1 MPEPHTVTQMASRSQ
16 REAITHTFGPCLV
29 IAGPGSGKTFV
40 LVEHIVFLIE
50 SLHIPPSKILVL
62 TFSRAAA
69 GQMRDRFLRRISADT
84 TSVTFGTFHSVFYHI
99 LRETT
104 GRPWPVIGEEERRRF
119 AAMLTRN
126 LWPEKALRPLPD
138 QLLSDISRYKSC
150 GGRDFT
156 PSAAVGDPRL
166 FSRALRSYGA
176 FLKESS
182 CIDLDDMITECRR
195 LLQRDRDA
203 RGRWMA
209 RFPFLLV
216 DEYQDINRDQYA
228 LLRLLAGD
236 RANLFAVGDDD
247 QSIYGFRGSDPRIM
261 TGFVRDFPGC
271 RRVFLETN
279 YRCGRPIVQKAAL
292 VIGENRERIPKKI
305 RAASPAGDPVVLRG
319 WADEREEFTRLAD
332 ALQSLDREELDGT
345 AVIFRSHAGEAL
357 LAGILERRQIP
368 YRCQTGSV
376 DHLRL
381 ELLRDLLAY
390 YRCAAGLAAGQV
402 ERSGFLRIMNRPDRG
417 LDRERFGAGKIES
430 RQLLRMARDGGREAE
445 GLAALL
451 DLLRF
456 LGRAAPAASMDR
468 LCRDGGYGKAVPEGY
483 SAGADGRAAAV
494 LSEMTEKAAAC
505 PGPENWIRLLE
516 DECRQAEQPRQA
528 GEDASAGTGVRLMT
542 MHGAKGLEFD
552 RVYLPEL
559 NEDVI
564 PGRRAVTRQQVEEER
579 RLLYVGM
586 TRARKHLELWYLS
599 GTRQSPRR
607 PSRFLKVLGVRSPF
621 PGPNPA

>member
-332 ALQSLDREELDGT
+332 AGYRRADAVCGVSESYCGRALRVNRKCEKGT
-345 AVIFRSHAGEAL
+345 AVYLGAEPDAFAADHEPAGPGPGPGAFR
-357 LAGILERRQIP
+357 RRQDREP
-368 YRCQTGSV
+368 AAAPDGPGWKPGGGRPRG
-376 DHLRL
+376 
-381 ELLRDLLAY
+381 
-390 YRCAAGLAAGQV
+390 AAG
-402 ERSGFLRIMNRPDRG
+402 
-417 LDRERFGAGKIES
+417 
-430 RQLLRMARDGGREAE
+430 
-445 GLAALL
+445 
-451 DLLRF
+451 
-456 LGRAAPAASMDR
+456 PAAFSGQGSPR
-468 LCRDGGYGKAVPEGY
+468 GFH
-483 SAGADGRAAAV
+483 
-494 LSEMTEKAAAC
+494 
-505 PGPENWIRLLE
+505 GPAL
-516 DECRQAEQPRQA
+516 PR
-528 GEDASAGTGVRLMT
+528 
-542 MHGAKGLEFD
+542 
-552 RVYLPEL
+552 
-559 NEDVI
+559 
-564 PGRRAVTRQQVEEER
+564 R
-579 RLLYVGM
+579 RLWERG
-586 TRARKHLELWYLS
+586 S
-599 GTRQSPRR
+599 GGIFCRRGRQGR
-607 PSRFLKVLGVRSPF
+607 GSPF
-621 PGPNPA
+621 GND

>member
-1 MPEPHTVTQMASRSQ
+1 MPERSQVTQMASRSQ
-16 REAITHTFGPCLV
+16 REAITHTRGPCLV

-69 GQMRDRFLRRISADT
+69 GQMRDRFLRRIRAAS
-84 TSVTFGTFHSVFYHI
+84 TSVTFGTLHSVFYHI
-99 LRETT
+99 LRETS
-104 GRPWPVIGEEERRRF
+104 GRPWPVMEEAQRRRF
-119 AAMLTRN
+119 AAMLTVN
-126 LWPEKALRPLPD
+126 LWPEKALRPSPD

-150 GGRDFT
+150 GGRDFA

-166 FSRALRSYGA
+166 FARALASYGA

-182 CIDLDDMITECRR
+182 CIDMDDMITECRL
-195 LLQRDRDA
+195 LLQRDRKA
-203 RGRWMA
+203 RACWMS

-261 TGFVRDFPGC
+261 TGFERDFPGC

-279 YRCGRPIVQKAAL
+279 YRCGRPIVRKAAL
-292 VIGENRERIPKKI
+292 VIGENRDRIPKKI

-319 WADEREEFTRLAD
+319 WADEREEFSRLAD
-332 ALQSLDREELDGT
+332 ELQALDRRELDGT

-357 LAGILERRQIP
+357 LAGILDRRQIP
-368 YRCQTGSV
+368 FRCQTGSV

-381 ELLRDLLAY
+381 EILRDLLAC
-390 YRCAAGLAAGQV
+390 YRCAAGLAAGQAD
-402 ERSGFLRIMNRPDRG
+402 RADFFRIMNRPDRG
-417 LDRERFGAGKIES
+417 LDREQFGTGRIDS
-430 RQLLRMARDGGREAE
+430 RQLVRMARGRDRAAA
-445 GLAALL
+445 GLADLL

-456 LGRAAPAASMDR
+456 LASAAPAASMDR
-468 LCRDGGYGKAVPEGY
+468 LCRDGGYGEAVTEGC
-483 SAGADGRAAAV
+483 SAGAAVRAAAV
-494 LSEMTEKAAAC
+494 LAEMAGKAAAC
-505 PGPENWIRLLE
+505 AGMEDWIRLLE
-516 DECRQAEQPRQA
+516 EECRQAEQPRQVQEQPGA
-528 GEDASAGTGVRLMT
+528 GAGVRLMT

-607 PSRFLKVLGVRSPF
+607 PSRFLRVLGVRSPF
-621 PGPNPA
+621 PGRNLS

>member
-1 MPEPHTVTQMASRSQ
+1 MTQMASRSQ

-29 IAGPGSGKTFV
+29 IAGPGIGKTFV

-209 RFPFLLV
+209 RFSFLLV

-332 ALQSLDREELDGT
+332 VLQSLDREELDGT

-357 LAGILERRQIP
+357 LAGILERRQ
-368 YRCQTGSV
+368 
-376 DHLRL
+376 
-381 ELLRDLLAY
+381 
-390 YRCAAGLAAGQV
+390 AAGQV

-494 LSEMTEKAAAC
+494 LSEMTEKAASC

-621 PGPNPA
+621 PGPNPS

>member
-209 RFPFLLV
+209 RFSFLLV

-319 WADEREEFTRLAD
+319 WADE
-332 ALQSLDREELDGT
+332 REELDGT

-456 LGRAAPAASMDR
+456 LGRAAPTASMDR
-468 LCRDGGYGKAVPEGY
+468 LCRDGGYGKGVPEGY

-494 LSEMTEKAAAC
+494 LSEMTQKAAAC

-516 DECRQAEQPRQA
+516 DECRQAEQPRQT

-621 PGPNPA
+621 PGPNPS